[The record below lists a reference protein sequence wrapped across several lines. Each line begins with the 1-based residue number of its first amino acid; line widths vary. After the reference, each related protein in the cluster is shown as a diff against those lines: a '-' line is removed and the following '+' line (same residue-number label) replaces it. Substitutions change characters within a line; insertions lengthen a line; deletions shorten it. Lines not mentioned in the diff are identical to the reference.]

1 MEDQEIIELF
11 FARSEQAITGLQG
24 KYENRLMQIA
34 WNILNNRFDAEE
46 CVNDAYLAVWNTIP
60 PQKPEPLLTY
70 VCHIVRN
77 LSIKRYHANNAQK
90 RNSHYDVALDELE
103 ECIQSK
109 ATVES
114 EYAVKELAG
123 EINRFLSTLNRENRI
138 IFVRRYWFSD
148 SIEDIAKMF
157 NTSSKNISL
166 RLLRIRQRLKKYLE
180 KEGVWL

>member
-1 MEDQEIIELF
+1 MKDQEIIELF
-11 FARSEQAITGLQG
+11 LARSEQAITGLQD

-46 CVNDAYLAVWNTIP
+46 CVNDTYLAAWNTIP
-60 PQKPEPLLTY
+60 PQKPDPLLTY

>member
-11 FARSEQAITGLQG
+11 LARSEQAITQLQG

-46 CVNDAYLAVWNTIP
+46 CVNDAYFAAWNAIP

-77 LSIKRYHANNAQK
+77 LSIKRYHANNARK
-90 RNSHYDVALDELE
+90 RNSHYDVALDELG

-123 EINRFLSTLNRENRI
+123 EINSFLSTLSRENRI
-138 IFVRRYWFSD
+138 MFVRRYWFSD
-148 SIEDIAKMF
+148 SIADIAKMF

-166 RLLRIRQRLKKYLE
+166 RLLRVRQRLKKYLE
-180 KEGVWL
+180 KEGILV